1 MEIPTKS
8 LTIPVDG
15 SKNSLRSIDYL
26 ERMYGVSHDIK
37 VLLCYI
43 LPSLPLI
50 FENDKSMTKEE
61 RAKVRALERKN
72 VEMAEQIL
80 AEAKDYMVQKG
91 FSEDQIQTAYKK
103 KNVTITKD
111 VCYYAESGSADAI
124 LLTRHGR
131 TEIKDFFMGEVSKN
145 LVEYCQ
151 DLPVWI
157 VGGDVQSKKVL
168 VAVDSSENAL
178 RAVDHASFMLSG
190 TDAEVTIFHT
200 IRNVR
205 RFVPMDVVKEEPGIE
220 EVWRNKASQEV
231 TPYIERA
238 KAMLLKS
245 GLSEDRIEIKIEE
258 GTRSPA
264 NDILKFAKNGG
275 YGTLVLGR
283 RGISMLKELLM
294 GSVTNKI
301 LQQSD
306 GFAVWII
313 Q

>member
-1 MEIPTKS
+1 MAIPTKS

-26 ERMYGVSHDIK
+26 ERMYGTTHDLK

-50 FENDKSMTKEE
+50 FDDDKGITKEE
-61 RAKVRALERKN
+61 RAKIRALENKN
-72 VEMAEQIL
+72 IQMAEQIL
-80 AEAKDYMVQKG
+80 AEAKAYMMDKG
-91 FSEDQIQTAYKK
+91 FAEDRIQTAYKK

-111 VCYYAESGSADAI
+111 VCYYAESGRADAI
-124 LLTRHGR
+124 LLTRHGK
-131 TEIKDFFMGEVSKN
+131 TEVKDFFMGEVSKN

-157 VGGDVQSKKVL
+157 VGGDIQDKKIL
-168 VAVDSSENAL
+168 IAVDASENAL
-178 RAVDHASFMLSG
+178 RAVDHAGFMLSK
-190 TDAEVTIFHT
+190 TDADITIFHSL
-200 IRNVR
+200 RPVL
-205 RFVPMDVVKEEPGIE
+205 RFLPAEVINEAPDIE
-220 EVWRNKASQEV
+220 EVWRSRASKEA
-231 TPYIERA
+231 TPYIE
-238 KAMLLKS
+238 KARDILVKY
-245 GLSEDRIEIKIEE
+245 GIAEDRIDIRVEN

-264 NDILKFAKNGG
+264 NDIVKFAKDGG

-294 GSVTNKI
+294 GSVTNK
-301 LQQSD
+301 LLLQSD

>member
-1 MEIPTKS
+1 MELPTKS
-8 LTIPVDG
+8 LTIPIDG
-15 SKNSLRSIDYL
+15 SKNSMRSIDYL
-26 ERMYGVSHDIK
+26 ELIYGVSHDIK

-50 FENDKSMTKEE
+50 FNDDKSMTKEE

-72 VEMAEQIL
+72 IEMAEQIL
-80 AEAKDYMVQKG
+80 TEAKDAMIKKG
-91 FSEDQIQTAYKK
+91 FSEDRIQTAYKK

-111 VCYYAESGSADAI
+111 VCYYAETGKADAI

-131 TEIKDFFMGEVSKN
+131 TEIKDLFMGEVSKN

-157 VGGDVQSKKVL
+157 VGGSIQSKKVL
-168 VAVDSSENAL
+168 IAVDSSENAL
-178 RAVDHASFMLSG
+178 RAVDHAAFMLSG
-190 TDAEVTIFHT
+190 TDTEITIFHT
-200 IRNVR
+200 LRHVR
-205 RFVPMDVVKEEPGIE
+205 RFIPMAVVKEAPEIE
-220 EVWRNKASQEV
+220 EVWRNKANQEI
-231 TPYIERA
+231 TPYIEKA
-238 KAMLLKS
+238 KAMLLKA
-245 GLSEDRIEIKIEE
+245 GFSEAQISINIAE

-264 NDILKFAKNGG
+264 NDIVQFAKDGG
-275 YGTLVLGR
+275 YGTLVCGR
-283 RGISMLKELLM
+283 RGISMLKEILM

-306 GFAVWII
+306 GLATWII

>member
-15 SKNSLRSIDYL
+15 SKNSLRAIDYL
-26 ERMYGVSHDIK
+26 EHMYGGSHDVK

-50 FENDKSMTKEE
+50 FENDKDMTKEE
-61 RAKVRALERKN
+61 RAKVRALEKKN
-72 VEMAEQIL
+72 IQVAEEILADAKAYMAE
-80 AEAKDYMVQKG
+80 KG
-91 FSEDQIQTAYKK
+91 FPEEKIETAYKK

-111 VCYYAESGSADAI
+111 VCHYAETGRSDAI

-131 TEIKDFFMGEVSKN
+131 TEIKDFFMGEVSKS

-151 DLPVWI
+151 ELPVWI
-157 VGGDVQSKKVL
+157 VGGDIQSKKVL
-168 VAVDSSENAL
+168 IAVDSSENAL
-178 RAVDHASFMLSG
+178 RAVDHASFMLAG
-190 TDAEVTIFHT
+190 TDADITIFHT
-200 IRNVR
+200 LRHVR
-205 RFVPMDVVKEEPGIE
+205 RFIPMDVIKEAPDIE

-231 TPYIERA
+231 TPYIEKA
-238 KAMLLKS
+238 KTMLMETGIPEEK
-245 GLSEDRIEIKIEE
+245 ITIKIEE

-264 NDILKFAKNGG
+264 NDIIKFAKDGG
-275 YGTLVLGR
+275 YGTLILGR

-301 LQQSD
+301 IQQSD